1 MMAEAL
7 FDTATTVMDS
17 DFPVPL
23 TSHALIERHYES
35 TYRNLEKTLQNQY
48 MIRKK
53 NMNGVVADL
62 ENMIASQSEE
72 LSAYKRQ
79 IWDKDDYIR
88 DLQYEISEL
97 RQRMLKVAEMSKA
110 TGKEGNEKETSYD
123 PRPDSDFG
131 GNINTLTKPEM
142 SQGTKSDLPFGQ
154 EKEWPRRSKAEA
166 SEIANEIDG
175 FGPRPS
181 TAADVEERG
190 TSLSSADASSRG
202 RRPKTMS
209 PRLEFINE
217 DEDISNGRQN
227 DLPFHELN
235 STMMLH
241 KSLRPSSLGVSL
253 GGSEHIHPLH
263 RPQSL
268 PRASTSDYPSGQ
280 DRAPPVSST
289 ATPAFPAFIKK
300 LGARQHDLEP
310 PLTPELPEPDSMI
323 RAKIRTEA
331 EKRKAASF
339 GPGDKIK
346 KTDVVHSVV
355 LSHTRLPESQLVPK
369 TRVEMLTE
377 AGFEKSELQLKRIV
391 TDDSKRTGGGLR
403 QVVRKLK
410 SDMWRRGSSSKRSE
424 SPVSMADE

>member
-1 MMAEAL
+1 MMAEGL

-23 TSHALIERHYES
+23 TSLALIERHYES
-35 TYRNLEKTLQNQY
+35 TYRILEKTLEDQY

-53 NMNGVVADL
+53 NLNDVVAGL
-62 ENMIASQSEE
+62 EKLVASQSEE
-72 LSAYKRQ
+72 LFAYKRQ

-88 DLQYEISEL
+88 DLQYKISEL
-97 RQRMLKVAEMSKA
+97 IQRMPEVAEMSKA
-110 TGKEGNEKETSYD
+110 TGKKGNERETSYY
-123 PRPDSDFG
+123 PHPGSDFG
-131 GNINTLTKPEM
+131 GNIITLAKPEM

-166 SEIANEIDG
+166 SEMVNEIDG
-175 FGPRPS
+175 FSSRPS

-190 TSLSSADASSRG
+190 TSLSSVGASPRE

-268 PRASTSDYPSGQ
+268 PRASTFDYPSGQ
-280 DRAPPVSST
+280 DRAPLVSST

-300 LGARQHDLEP
+300 PGPRQHDLEP

-323 RAKIRTEA
+323 RARVRTEA

-339 GPGDKIK
+339 GPGDKIM
-346 KTDVVHSVV
+346 KTDTVHSVV
-355 LSHTRLPESQLVPK
+355 LSHTGLPESQPVPK
-369 TRVEMLTE
+369 TRVE

-410 SDMWRRGSSSKRSE
+410 GDMWRRGSRSE
-424 SPVSMADE
+424 SPVSIADE

>member
-1 MMAEAL
+1 MTTEGH

-35 TYRNLEKTLQNQY
+35 TYRILEKNLEDQY

-53 NMNGVVADL
+53 NLNDVVAGL
-62 ENMIASQSEE
+62 EELISSQSEE

-88 DLQYEISEL
+88 DLRYEISEL
-97 RQRMLKVAEMSKA
+97 KQRMLKVSEMSKA
-110 TGKEGNEKETSYD
+110 AGKEENERETS
-123 PRPDSDFG
+123 FG
-131 GNINTLTKPEM
+131 GNINTLTKPEVSQ
-142 SQGTKSDLPFGQ
+142 SQGTKSDSRFGQ
-154 EKEWPRRSKAEA
+154 EKELPRRSKAEA
-166 SEIANEIDG
+166 SEMASEIDG
-175 FGPRPS
+175 FGSRLS
-181 TAADVEERG
+181 TAVDVEQRG
-190 TSLSSADASSRG
+190 TSPSSAGTSSRG

-217 DEDISNGRQN
+217 HEDVSNGRQSY
-227 DLPFHELN
+227 LPLHELN
-235 STMMLH
+235 SPMMLH

-268 PRASTSDYPSGQ
+268 PRASTFDYPSGQ
-280 DRAPPVSST
+280 DRVPPVSST
-289 ATPAFPAFIKK
+289 ATPAFPTFTKK
-300 LGARQHDLEP
+300 LGARQHDPEP
-310 PLTPELPEPDSMI
+310 QLTPETPEPDFVI

-346 KTDVVHSVV
+346 KTDIVHSVV
-355 LSHTRLPESQLVPK
+355 LSHTRLPESQPVPK
-369 TRVEMLTE
+369 TRVEILTE
-377 AGFEKSELQLKRIV
+377 AGFEKPELQLKRIV
-391 TDDSKRTGGGLR
+391 SDDSKRTGGGLR
-403 QVVRKLK
+403 QVVRRLK

-424 SPVSMADE
+424 SPVYVVDE